1 MRLQRLKMTGF
12 KSFADSVTIDFNP
25 GVTAIVG
32 PNGSGKSNVVDAL
45 AWVLGAQSPRLLR
58 LTKMEELIY
67 AGGDGRQPLG
77 RAEVTI
83 EFDNTDQQVSLPMA
97 EIAMSRAIT
106 RNGDAQYRLNGAQCR
121 LVDLVDT
128 LSEANL
134 GKTQHVIISQGEI
147 ESLANAKGDEIRAVL
162 EDAAQ
167 VSTLRRR
174 LGQSQRHVE
183 SVTQSLNEVALKER
197 ELRRRIKP
205 LRSQVTLYEQREQLT
220 RRRDAIALWVM
231 RRRLE
236 GYAEQAE
243 EAKRA
248 LLGVTTRL
256 EELGVD
262 HDETEVRQS
271 VLEPLL
277 LRLRSL
283 RQEASDLR
291 GEVLEAMAPLN
302 KLESTIARSDAELAM
317 VTDELGRIDEAK
329 AQVLVR
335 IDELEQ
341 AGEALA
347 ARRGDLAA
355 KRREAEEGAPRR
367 PVELE
372 ALVADLR
379 GQRAQLVAEQRH
391 RLAERERLATE
402 EETRRTRR
410 QKAQARLAEAE
421 AEIATLEVELQE
433 HGRQREELASA
444 LVEHRHAL
452 AEAEAQLGEYRGKDR
467 EFQGQLRALSAQV
480 NSLIKLAGAEAAS
493 SLGRTLVPREG
504 LAEAVAA
511 VLGELSQ
518 AHVYTSLPELLSAL
532 DRSSADSFVGYVP
545 SPSSEPPTSEA
556 VAAFFEQAP
565 SWLASQ
571 FGAVRLVDDV
581 LAHLRN
587 GDTEGVIV
595 DRKGTMFRDGLLRV
609 GASQQAVAQ
618 LQLATHQRELDEHTR
633 ESQEVARQ
641 IAELEP
647 VVRSLREAVASDEST
662 DKGLSRRSEQVTT
675 RLAALGSE
683 VQKLTLEL
691 EFLAAPLEASDVAQ
705 VVSDDEIAAIDQR
718 LGVAI
723 AELQEQQQLVEA
735 YERTRGEFE
744 RSDVSIR
751 LEAADL
757 AAQLKAAGERLSELE
772 SRETTLKARA
782 ESMDR
787 DHRAPLAKVRSL
799 IAQLGTLAD
808 EIGAQA
814 SRLIPLE
821 ARVAEARHEE
831 ERANALAEERRQA
844 RARERETL
852 GNQRLT
858 YATEESRLRSRLLAE
873 EEAAVRATGL
883 SLAHI
888 RQATLPEGVAPTT
901 AQGLLTEL
909 EEQIVKVGQVNPLAA
924 LELAELED
932 ELERF
937 RVETADVREAHR
949 LAEDAFIVLEREM
962 ATRITEMVGA
972 VSVEF
977 DRLMERLFRGGT
989 GAVVLDDPA
998 EPLTSPIN
1006 LDIKI
1011 PAKRVRRLGLLSGG
1025 ERSLVSL
1032 AFLFAV
1038 LKVRPVPFV
1047 VLDEVEAALDD
1058 KNLSAFAGL
1067 VEDVSRDHQVIVV
1080 THQRRTME
1088 VANSLVGV
1096 SMSPRGF
1103 STVVRHVLI
1112 DAFAEP
1118 GSEPLD
1124 DHANGDEEIKGRVA
1138 RVVGQDVGQDAGQD
1152 GNALQRIEDVNDES
1166 DESDEWLG

>member
-355 KRREAEEGAPRR
+355 KRREAEEGAP
-367 PVELE
+367 
-372 ALVADLR
+372 
-379 GQRAQLVAEQRH
+379 
-391 RLAERERLATE
+391 TE
-402 EETRRTRR
+402 E
-410 QKAQARLAEAE
+410 
-421 AEIATLEVELQE
+421 
-433 HGRQREELASA
+433 
-444 LVEHRHAL
+444 
-452 AEAEAQLGEYRGKDR
+452 
-467 EFQGQLRALSAQV
+467 
-480 NSLIKLAGAEAAS
+480 
-493 SLGRTLVPREG
+493 
-504 LAEAVAA
+504 
-511 VLGELSQ
+511 
-518 AHVYTSLPELLSAL
+518 
-532 DRSSADSFVGYVP
+532 
-545 SPSSEPPTSEA
+545 
-556 VAAFFEQAP
+556 
-565 SWLASQ
+565 
-571 FGAVRLVDDV
+571 
-581 LAHLRN
+581 
-587 GDTEGVIV
+587 
-595 DRKGTMFRDGLLRV
+595 
-609 GASQQAVAQ
+609 
-618 LQLATHQRELDEHTR
+618 
-633 ESQEVARQ
+633 
-641 IAELEP
+641 
-647 VVRSLREAVASDEST
+647 
-662 DKGLSRRSEQVTT
+662 
-675 RLAALGSE
+675 
-683 VQKLTLEL
+683 
-691 EFLAAPLEASDVAQ
+691 
-705 VVSDDEIAAIDQR
+705 
-718 LGVAI
+718 
-723 AELQEQQQLVEA
+723 
-735 YERTRGEFE
+735 
-744 RSDVSIR
+744 
-751 LEAADL
+751 
-757 AAQLKAAGERLSELE
+757 
-772 SRETTLKARA
+772 
-782 ESMDR
+782 
-787 DHRAPLAKVRSL
+787 
-799 IAQLGTLAD
+799 
-808 EIGAQA
+808 
-814 SRLIPLE
+814 
-821 ARVAEARHEE
+821 
-831 ERANALAEERRQA
+831 
-844 RARERETL
+844 
-852 GNQRLT
+852 
-858 YATEESRLRSRLLAE
+858 
-873 EEAAVRATGL
+873 
-883 SLAHI
+883 
-888 RQATLPEGVAPTT
+888 
-901 AQGLLTEL
+901 
-909 EEQIVKVGQVNPLAA
+909 
-924 LELAELED
+924 
-932 ELERF
+932 
-937 RVETADVREAHR
+937 
-949 LAEDAFIVLEREM
+949 
-962 ATRITEMVGA
+962 
-972 VSVEF
+972 
-977 DRLMERLFRGGT
+977 
-989 GAVVLDDPA
+989 
-998 EPLTSPIN
+998 
-1006 LDIKI
+1006 
-1011 PAKRVRRLGLLSGG
+1011 
-1025 ERSLVSL
+1025 
-1032 AFLFAV
+1032 
-1038 LKVRPVPFV
+1038 
-1047 VLDEVEAALDD
+1047 
-1058 KNLSAFAGL
+1058 
-1067 VEDVSRDHQVIVV
+1067 
-1080 THQRRTME
+1080 
-1088 VANSLVGV
+1088 
-1096 SMSPRGF
+1096 
-1103 STVVRHVLI
+1103 
-1112 DAFAEP
+1112 
-1118 GSEPLD
+1118 
-1124 DHANGDEEIKGRVA
+1124 
-1138 RVVGQDVGQDAGQD
+1138 
-1152 GNALQRIEDVNDES
+1152 
-1166 DESDEWLG
+1166 